1 MALPVNIQQL
11 ISGQIVEWERLD
23 FKRGW
28 NPEDVLHTVCAFAND
43 IHNWGGGYI
52 VVGIEEENGIPV
64 LPPVGVDLKR
74 IDGIQDDMTKERV
87 ASRNYR
93 NRRIGDFLTHIAA
106 KGYVSPWFSGGG
118 FFGGAFGCTCDF
130 TFPIVLGQI
139 SSKLY
144 ILASSSSASV
154 L

>member
-28 NPEDVLHTVCAFAND
+28 NPEDVLHTICAFAND

-64 LPPVGVDLKR
+64 LRPILKDLTAL
-74 IDGIQDDMTKERV
+74 QT
-87 ASRNYR
+87 
-93 NRRIGDFLTHIAA
+93 
-106 KGYVSPWFSGGG
+106 
-118 FFGGAFGCTCDF
+118 
-130 TFPIVLGQI
+130 LG
-139 SSKLY
+139 
-144 ILASSSSASV
+144 ILARDGGRKDETWV
-154 L
+154 IVIT

>member
-64 LPPVGVDLKR
+64 LPPVGVGLKR
-74 IDGIQDDMTKERV
+74 IDGIQDDMKKERV

-93 NRRIGDFLTHIAA
+93 NRRIGDFLKSLRVAL
-106 KGYVSPWFSGGG
+106 P
-118 FFGGAFGCTCDF
+118 
-130 TFPIVLGQI
+130 P
-139 SSKLY
+139 KLP
-144 ILASSSSASV
+144 LK
-154 L
+154 LWCF